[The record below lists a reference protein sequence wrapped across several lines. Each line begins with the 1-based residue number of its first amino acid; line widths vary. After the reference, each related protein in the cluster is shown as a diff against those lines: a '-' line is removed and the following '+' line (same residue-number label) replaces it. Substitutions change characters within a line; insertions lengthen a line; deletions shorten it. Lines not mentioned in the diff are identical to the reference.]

1 MAGGGGRSGRCLVR
15 SQLLILRHHQECSDP
30 SKLRRAQSC
39 SANMIEKKPD
49 VALSY
54 MTEDGTSPPPLLH
67 YRSAATSPFMMLSP
81 ANTVNKTSVCQS

>member
-1 MAGGGGRSGRCLVR
+1 
-15 SQLLILRHHQECSDP
+15 
-30 SKLRRAQSC
+30 
-39 SANMIEKKPD
+39 MIEKKPD